1 MLLKTGF
8 WLSDLSFA
16 IIPSTFFGLRPP
28 LGAFSQLDTIFS
40 STEIKLGIATNI
52 MFLLQKSNWGAATN
66 IISTENQTEKSQ
78 KYYFYSTEIRLRR
91 AKNIMTSNVG
101 QPNMINFG
109 ASQRTQ
115 MLSTMF
121 LFTKFLKVFHN
132 V

>member
-1 MLLKTGF
+1 
-8 WLSDLSFA
+8 
-16 IIPSTFFGLRPP
+16 
-28 LGAFSQLDTIFS
+28 
-40 STEIKLGIATNI
+40 

-91 AKNIMTSNVG
+91 AKNIMTSNVS